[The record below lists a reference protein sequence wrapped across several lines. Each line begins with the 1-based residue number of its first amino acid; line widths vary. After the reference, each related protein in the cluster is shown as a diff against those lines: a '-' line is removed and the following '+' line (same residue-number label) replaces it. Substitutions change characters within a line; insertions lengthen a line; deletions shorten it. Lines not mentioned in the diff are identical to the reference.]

1 VSAILKLA
9 LTIFAALAGARLFE
23 RIHAPA
29 PMVSG
34 SIIGVTACT
43 LLFPGWTFFPAEL
56 KTFVQICSGATI
68 GSRVSRRNIR
78 EMRYLLISAVALI
91 ASLLAFNIVCAI
103 GLFHTGIRSIPT
115 AMFSSAPG
123 GISDMAIM
131 APDFGADPVY
141 VAVIQLCR
149 LLFINSVFPVLIQ
162 FVVRHKLYPGAER
175 PVAVRK
181 TDVQSA
187 GLTAAP
193 FPLTAVLALTGG
205 MLFKYLG
212 VPAGAILGAAFFVA
226 LENVKYEKIAL
237 PGPFKYAVQLG
248 IGCYVGVQMT
258 RSSLLILRAVIP
270 PVLLLLLASLV
281 YTYLCALLIC
291 SVSHMDFATSMLMCA
306 PGGLSEMAIIAD
318 EMGADTPKVAVM
330 HSIRLICIVAF
341 FNRIIPVLEWIL
353 S

>member
-123 GISDMAIM
+123 GISIWPLWRRTLAQIRSMW
-131 APDFGADPVY
+131 
-141 VAVIQLCR
+141 R
-149 LLFINSVFPVLIQ
+149 SSS
-162 FVVRHKLYPGAER
+162 
-175 PVAVRK
+175 
-181 TDVQSA
+181 SA
-187 GLTAAP
+187 GFYLSTRCFP
-193 FPLTAVLALTGG
+193 F
-205 MLFKYLG
+205 
-212 VPAGAILGAAFFVA
+212 
-226 LENVKYEKIAL
+226 
-237 PGPFKYAVQLG
+237 
-248 IGCYVGVQMT
+248 
-258 RSSLLILRAVIP
+258 
-270 PVLLLLLASLV
+270 
-281 YTYLCALLIC
+281 
-291 SVSHMDFATSMLMCA
+291 
-306 PGGLSEMAIIAD
+306 
-318 EMGADTPKVAVM
+318 
-330 HSIRLICIVAF
+330 
-341 FNRIIPVLEWIL
+341 
-353 S
+353 